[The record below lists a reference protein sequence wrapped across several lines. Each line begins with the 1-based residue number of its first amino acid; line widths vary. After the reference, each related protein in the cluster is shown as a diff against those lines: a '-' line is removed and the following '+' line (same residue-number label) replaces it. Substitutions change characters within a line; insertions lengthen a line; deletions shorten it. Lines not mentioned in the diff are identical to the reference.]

1 MNFEIKI
8 YRHIW
13 KIYAES
19 LNPNNNKIVPLHIFQ
34 KSAPAEI
41 HITIFWVNIVPAI
54 AFKFNIVREGELPY
68 ACYPLSWAQ
77 MITEGVKFGF
87 IAQNKE

>member
-54 AFKFNIVREGELPY
+54 AFKFNIVRGWIAL
-68 ACYPLSWAQ
+68 CLLSV
-77 MITEGVKFGF
+77 IVGTDDHGRG
-87 IAQNKE
+87 